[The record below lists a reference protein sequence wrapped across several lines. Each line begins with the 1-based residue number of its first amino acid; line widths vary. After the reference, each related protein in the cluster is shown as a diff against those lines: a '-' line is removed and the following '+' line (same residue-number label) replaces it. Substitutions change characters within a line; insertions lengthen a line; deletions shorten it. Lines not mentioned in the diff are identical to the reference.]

1 MKRTLDPGPVSWLG
15 RLLERPGLRVVAE
28 GVETEAELAMN
39 DEFAKFL
46 CVDSNESNRQDAS

>member
-1 MKRTLDPGPVSWLG
+1 VA
-15 RLLERPGLRVVAE
+15 AE

-46 CVDSNESNRQDAS
+46 CVDSIDSNESNG

>member
-1 MKRTLDPGPVSWLG
+1 LDPGPVSWLG